1 MDYYNLLNENVL
13 SVTSTQNT
21 QINLKINTIKEN
33 FIRPEAYGAQANN
46 PNFDN
51 TNALNAAFATGK
63 NIYSSPDKTY
73 YVTKNLRT
81 RGQRLIGGWK
91 IHSKKS
97 TSRAGI
103 WEQTVSTVDEP
114 KVNTNIIRMM
124 YVATAYDLS
133 EFLYIKSLGFNVL
146 QHYSGMHI
154 QGWDN
159 DGNVQNMLDN
169 AKSAGLKVIVGTQN
183 DPGARANLVSWVKS
197 IDSHP
202 AIIGYSVFDEPVH
215 NGISVTEQNAKIAL
229 LRSITNKLLTT
240 VEFTVD
246 PLKKRL
252 SNNYD
257 IIFLDIYNDS
267 NADLTNEDATQK
279 DLHKM
284 QVTFDLYK
292 KQYHA
297 RIIPVVMGFKYV
309 NGAPLNRIVKT
320 SKLFAKVSSGSLGVF
335 IWDGDAEPSI
345 ETSVRNSSQLEDMS
359 KEINKF
365 KSLKLQTHKAL
376 LEEDVTEMDK
386 KNQSFK
392 EVSKNQLS
400 QDLYSINIFKEINNY
415 PPQVL
420 DRFNDNFQF
429 CSSKIIWKALSALWF
444 KGTYGAY
451 VSNMIIHKY
460 NNFIFYAPVMQP
472 DNISLKFLLDKSL
485 KYYNLENFPN
495 DAGNYN
501 FKYANKFLTDFI
513 CIK

>member
-1 MDYYNLLNENVL
+1 
-13 SVTSTQNT
+13 
-21 QINLKINTIKEN
+21 
-33 FIRPEAYGAQANN
+33 AYGAQANN

-63 NIYSSPDKTY
+63 NIYSTPDKTY

-229 LRSITNKLLTT
+229 LRSITNKLL
-240 VEFTVD
+240 
-246 PLKKRL
+246 
-252 SNNYD
+252 
-257 IIFLDIYNDS
+257 
-267 NADLTNEDATQK
+267 
-279 DLHKM
+279 
-284 QVTFDLYK
+284 
-292 KQYHA
+292 
-297 RIIPVVMGFKYV
+297 
-309 NGAPLNRIVKT
+309 
-320 SKLFAKVSSGSLGVF
+320 
-335 IWDGDAEPSI
+335 
-345 ETSVRNSSQLEDMS
+345 
-359 KEINKF
+359 
-365 KSLKLQTHKAL
+365 
-376 LEEDVTEMDK
+376 
-386 KNQSFK
+386 
-392 EVSKNQLS
+392 
-400 QDLYSINIFKEINNY
+400 
-415 PPQVL
+415 
-420 DRFNDNFQF
+420 
-429 CSSKIIWKALSALWF
+429 
-444 KGTYGAY
+444 
-451 VSNMIIHKY
+451 
-460 NNFIFYAPVMQP
+460 
-472 DNISLKFLLDKSL
+472 
-485 KYYNLENFPN
+485 
-495 DAGNYN
+495 
-501 FKYANKFLTDFI
+501 
-513 CIK
+513 

>member
-1 MDYYNLLNENVL
+1 MDYYDQINANVL
-13 SVTSTQNT
+13 SATFRQNA
-21 QINLKINTIKEN
+21 QINLKINTSREN
-33 FIRPEAYGAQANN
+33 FVRPEAFGAKANN

-63 NIYSSPDKTY
+63 DIYSTPDKTY

-81 RGQRLIGGWK
+81 KGQRLIGGWK
-91 IHSKKS
+91 IHSRKS
-97 TSRAGI
+97 TSRVGI
-103 WEQTVSTVDEP
+103 WEKTVSTVDEP
-114 KVNTNIIRMM
+114 EVNTKIIRML

-229 LRSITNKLLTT
+229 LRGITNKLLTT

-267 NADLTNEDATQK
+267 NMDLKDEDATQK
-279 DLHKM
+279 DLRKM
-284 QVTFDLYK
+284 LVTFDLYK

-309 NGAPLNRIVKT
+309 NGAPLNRVVKT
-320 SKLFAKVSSGSLGVF
+320 SKIFAKVSSGSLGVF

-345 ETSVRNSSQLEDMS
+345 ETSVRNSPQLEDMS
-359 KEINKF
+359 KEINTF
-365 KSLKLQTHKAL
+365 KTLKLPFHKAL
-376 LEEDVTEMDK
+376 LENYSIETDK
-386 KNQSFK
+386 KKYGFK
-392 EVSKNQLS
+392 HVSKHQRSPN
-400 QDLYSINIFKEINNY
+400 LYPINMFEEINSY
-415 PPQVL
+415 PLQVF
-420 DRFNDNFQF
+420 DRFNENFQV
-429 CSSKIIWKALSALWF
+429 CSSNIIWKALLSLWF

-451 VSNMIIHKY
+451 ISNITIYKY
-460 NNFIFYAPVMQP
+460 NKFIFHIPIIRP
-472 DNISLKFLLDKSL
+472 HTISLKILLDKSL
-485 KYYNLENFPN
+485 RGYSLDNINTYRFEYK
-495 DAGNYN
+495 
-501 FKYANKFLTDFI
+501 NKFLTE
-513 CIK
+513 

>member
-1 MDYYNLLNENVL
+1 MDYYHQLNPHFL
-13 SVTSTQNT
+13 SVAFRENA
-21 QINLKINTIKEN
+21 QINLKINTVEET
-33 FIRPEAYGAQANN
+33 FVSPEAFGAKANN

-51 TNALNAAFATGK
+51 SNALNAAFATGK
-63 NIYSSPDKTY
+63 DVYSTPDKTY

-81 RGQRLIGGWK
+81 KGQRLIGGWK
-91 IHSKKS
+91 IHSRKS
-97 TSRAGI
+97 TSRVGV
-103 WEQTVSTVDEP
+103 WEKTVSTVDEP
-114 KVNTNIIRMM
+114 EVNTKIIKML

-215 NGISVTEQNAKIAL
+215 NGISVKEQNEKIAL

-257 IIFLDIYNDS
+257 IIFLDVYNDS
-267 NADLTNEDATQK
+267 NADFKNEDATQK

-284 QVTFDLYK
+284 QETFDLYK

-320 SKLFAKVSSGSLGVF
+320 SKLFSKVSSGSLGVF

-345 ETSVRNSSQLEDMS
+345 ETSVRNSPQLENMS
-359 KEINKF
+359 KEINTF
-365 KSLKLQTHKAL
+365 KNLKMPPHKTL
-376 LEEDVTEMDK
+376 LKDNFIEIDK
-386 KNQSFK
+386 KKYRFK
-392 EVSKNQLS
+392 GVSKYQLPKN
-400 QDLYSINIFKEINNY
+400 LYSINMFEEINSF
-415 PPQVL
+415 QSQIL
-420 DRFNDNFQF
+420 DKFSGNFQF
-429 CSSKIIWKALSALWF
+429 FPSNIIWKALLSLWF
-444 KGTYGAY
+444 KGIYGAY
-451 VSNMIIHKY
+451 VSNIIIHKY
-460 NNFIFYAPVMQP
+460 NDFISCLLMIQP
-472 DNISLKFLLDKSL
+472 NTVSLKVLLDKSL
-485 KYYNLENFPN
+485 KYYSLENNNVKSYSFRYTN
-495 DAGNYN
+495 N
-501 FKYANKFLTDFI
+501 FLVDFLFI
-513 CIK
+513 E